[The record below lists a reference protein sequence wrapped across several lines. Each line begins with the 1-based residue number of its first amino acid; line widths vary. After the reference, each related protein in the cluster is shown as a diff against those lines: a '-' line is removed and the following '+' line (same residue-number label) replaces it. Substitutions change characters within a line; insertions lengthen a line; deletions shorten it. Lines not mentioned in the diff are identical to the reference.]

1 MEVLIYTKSNC
12 PFCEKAKAWF
22 TQHGHSYTQIVLD
35 DEEQRLAFYQ
45 KVSNG
50 KEVRSVPQIFIDGKH
65 IGTYNDLMAISD
77 KLVKKQ
83 GGLLEF
89 SETYKPFHYPW
100 AVDLTTR
107 HEKAHWI
114 EDELDLSEDVSD
126 WKGGKMTNIEKEY
139 IINILRLFTQSDVA
153 VGQNYYDQFI
163 PKFKNNEIRNMLGSF
178 AAREGIHQRAYAL
191 LNETLGLPDREY
203 HAFLEYAEMAD
214 KIEYMRKAD
223 TNTLRGL
230 GLSLAK
236 SVFNEGVALFASFV
250 MLLNFQRFGKMKG
263 MGKVVEWSIRD
274 EALISGTQVVTESG
288 NKNIED
294 ITLEDLVLQFDM
306 ETREFS
312 FVNPTKTQGV
322 IRDESYVF
330 EHPEFRQHV
339 SPNHRVIY
347 EEDGEIR
354 ECLAK
359 DFTPADNKYLL
370 VLDEMK
376 YKKIKSTEVKIT
388 HKQHDP
394 ENFYCLAVPGKSFVI
409 DDDGRKSVTGNSMH
423 VEGNSKLFKTFC
435 KEHSRVVDD
444 EFKKEIYGISRDI
457 VNLEDK
463 FIDLAYEIGTIEGLD
478 KAEVKQYIRYITDRR
493 LLQPGMKPNF
503 KVKENPLPWLEWVLN
518 GADHTNF
525 FENRVTEYEVAG
537 LSGKWDDAY
546 SA

>member
-22 TQHGHSYTQIVLD
+22 TQHGHTYTQVVLD

-45 KVSNG
+45 RLPNA
-50 KEVRSVPQIFIDGKH
+50 RSVPQIFIDGKH
-65 IGTYNDLMAISD
+65 IGTYNDLMKIAD

-100 AVDLTTR
+100 AVEITTR

-126 WKGGKMTNIEKEY
+126 WKSGKITATEKEY
-139 IINILRLFTQSDVA
+139 ITNILRLFTQSDVA

-191 LNETLGLPDREY
+191 LNETLGLPDSEY
-203 HAFLEYAEMAD
+203 HAFLEYKEMAD
-214 KIEYMRKAD
+214 KIDYMMKAD
-223 TNTLRGL
+223 CNTLRGL
-230 GLSLAK
+230 GLALAK

-274 EALISGTQVVTESG
+274 E
-288 NKNIED
+288 
-294 ITLEDLVLQFDM
+294 
-306 ETREFS
+306 
-312 FVNPTKTQGV
+312 
-322 IRDESYVF
+322 
-330 EHPEFRQHV
+330 
-339 SPNHRVIY
+339 
-347 EEDGEIR
+347 
-354 ECLAK
+354 
-359 DFTPADNKYLL
+359 
-370 VLDEMK
+370 
-376 YKKIKSTEVKIT
+376 
-388 HKQHDP
+388 
-394 ENFYCLAVPGKSFVI
+394 
-409 DDDGRKSVTGNSMH
+409 SMH

-435 KEHSRVVDD
+435 KEHNRVVDD
-444 EFKKEIYGISRDI
+444 EFKKEIYEMSRHI
-457 VNLEDK
+457 VDLEDK
-463 FIDLAYEIGTIEGLD
+463 FIELAYNLGEIEGLE
-478 KAEVKQYIRYITDRR
+478 KSEVKQYIRYIADRR
-493 LLQPGMKPNF
+493 LLQLGMKPNF
-503 KVKENPLPWLEWVLN
+503 KVKDNPLPWLEWVLN

-537 LSGKWDDAY
+537 LSGNWDDAY
-546 SA
+546 AA